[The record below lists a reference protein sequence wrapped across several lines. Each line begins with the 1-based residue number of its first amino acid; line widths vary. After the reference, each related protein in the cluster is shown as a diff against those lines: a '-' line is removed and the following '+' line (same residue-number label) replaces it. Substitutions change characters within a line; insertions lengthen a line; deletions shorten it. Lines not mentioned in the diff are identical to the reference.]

1 MTGFFHNN
9 LINDVN
15 LINFH
20 DCLNMNKPFKKKSFV
35 LFALVL
41 TFISSMS
48 MLSCGSKQENS
59 TFDTNSE
66 HVKVTPLKE
75 LSKIHPNSIRLSNLK
90 ELLGVSIDSLPE
102 FIGFNRVK
110 SVVEDDEGLAE
121 WDMVEYFDGTSLIF
135 IVESNWKDRDAVHR
149 ITVFSDQI
157 KENDLY
163 VGQTL
168 VNVIDLVDNKVP
180 VSPDGYLFVK
190 LKDHPEISVQLD
202 ISGVPSDSPLYYGI
216 ESVTVIPDSLN
227 IESIVI
233 MSLK

>member
-1 MTGFFHNN
+1 
-9 LINDVN
+9 
-15 LINFH
+15 
-20 DCLNMNKPFKKKSFV
+20 
-35 LFALVL
+35 
-41 TFISSMS
+41 
-48 MLSCGSKQENS
+48 MLSCGSKQEKS
-59 TFDTNSE
+59 TSGTNSE

-75 LSKIHPNSIRLSNLK
+75 LSKIHPDSIRLSNLK

-102 FIGFNRVK
+102 FKGFNRVK

-121 WDMVEYFDGTSLIF
+121 WDVVEYFDGTSLVF
-135 IVESNWKDRDAVHR
+135 IVESNWKDRNAVHR

-190 LKDHPEISVQLD
+190 LKDHPEISAQID
-202 ISGVPSDSPLYYGI
+202 ISGVPSDSPLYYGVDYI
-216 ESVTVIPDSLN
+216 SDLPDSLR
-227 IESIVI
+227 IELIVI